1 MLIKMCSDETCS
13 KVCIIKSGRHRHREK
28 QGDRVWNGFIFH
40 RIDRDQW
47 QALVNTVMNLQVP

>member
-1 MLIKMCSDETCS
+1 MCSDETCS